1 MKHLY
6 APWRQKY
13 VTTMTGNGGKKKLP
27 KNDCVFCQQIADNDD
42 DKSFIIKRFKHCV
55 IMMNRYPYNAGHLLI
70 LPLTHHAELD
80 DLTPATRA
88 EMMEVLTAAI
98 PVLGKVLG
106 AEGFNVGINLGIAG
120 GGGIPSH
127 LHIHL
132 LPRWRGDTNF
142 LETLGQTK
150 VISSD
155 IVEVFKDL
163 KAACKKIKI

>member
-13 VTTMTGNGGKKKLP
+13 VTGMSSNGGNKKLT
-27 KNDCVFCQQIADNDD
+27 KDECVFCKQLQDSDD
-42 DKSFIIKRFKHCV
+42 DKYFIIKRFKHNV
-55 IMMNRYPYNAGHLLI
+55 LIMNRYPYNAGHLLI
-70 LPLTHHAELD
+70 LPLKHHADLDEL
-80 DLTPATRA
+80 TAKERA
-88 EMMEVLTAAI
+88 EMMEVLTTAI
-98 PVLGKVLG
+98 PILGAALG

-127 LHIHL
+127 LHMHL

-155 IVEVFKDL
+155 IVRVFEDL
-163 KAACKKIKI
+163 KTRFAKVTV

>member
-1 MKHLY
+1 
-6 APWRQKY
+6 
-13 VTTMTGNGGKKKLP
+13 
-27 KNDCVFCQQIADNDD
+27 
-42 DKSFIIKRFKHCV
+42 
-55 IMMNRYPYNAGHLLI
+55 
-70 LPLTHHAELD
+70 
-80 DLTPATRA
+80 
-88 EMMEVLTAAI
+88 MEVLTAAVPI
-98 PVLGKVLG
+98 LGKVLG

-155 IVEVFKDL
+155 ILEVFNDL
-163 KAACKKIKI
+163 KVACKKIKI

>member
-1 MKHLY
+1 MQRLY
-6 APWRQKY
+6 AQWRQKY
-13 VTTMTGNGGKKKLP
+13 VTTMTGKGGNKKLA
-27 KNDCVFCQQIADNDD
+27 KNNCVFCQQCADHDD
-42 DKSFIIKRFKHCV
+42 DQSLIIKRFKHCA

-80 DLTPATRA
+80 ELTPATRT
-88 EMMEVLTAAI
+88 EMMEALTAAVPI
-98 PVLGKVLG
+98 LGKVLG

-155 IVEVFKDL
+155 ILKVFNDL
-163 KAACKKIKI
+163 KVACKKIKV

>member
-13 VTTMTGNGGKKKLP
+13 ITKMTGKGGNKKLT
-27 KNDCVFCQQIADNDD
+27 KDECIFCKQLQENDD
-42 DKSFIIKRFKHCV
+42 DKYFIIKRFKYSV

-70 LPLTHHAELD
+70 LPLKHHAELD
-80 DLTPATRA
+80 DLTAKDRA
-88 EMMEVLTAAI
+88 EMMEVLTKSI
-98 PVLGKVLG
+98 PILGTALG

-120 GGGIPSH
+120 GGGIPAH

-155 IVEVFKDL
+155 IQQVFKDL
-163 KAACKKIKI
+163 KSQCAHIKI

>member
-1 MKHLY
+1 MQRLY

-13 VTTMTGNGGKKKLP
+13 VTTMTGKGGNKKLP
-27 KNDCVFCQQIADNDD
+27 KSNCVFCQQFATHDD
-42 DKSFIIKRFKHCV
+42 DQSLIIKRFKHCV

-80 DLTPATRA
+80 ELTPATRA
-88 EMMEVLTAAI
+88 EMMEVLTASI
-98 PVLGKVLG
+98 PILGKVLG

-155 IVEVFKDL
+155 ILEVFNDL
-163 KAACKKIKI
+163 KVACKKIKI

>member
-13 VTTMTGNGGKKKLP
+13 VTNMTSKGGNKKLT
-27 KNDCVFCQQIADNDD
+27 KDECVFCKQLRESDD
-42 DKSFIIKRFKHCV
+42 DKYFVIKRFKHTV
-55 IMMNRYPYNAGHLLI
+55 LIMNRYPYNAGHLLI
-70 LPLTHHAELD
+70 LPLKHHADLDELTAKD
-80 DLTPATRA
+80 RA
-88 EMMEVLTAAI
+88 EMMEVLTTAI
-98 PVLGKVLG
+98 PILGAVLG
-106 AEGFNVGINLGIAG
+106 AEGFNIGINLGVAG

-155 IVEVFKDL
+155 IVQVFEDL
-163 KAACKKIKI
+163 KTRFAKVTV